1 MTDVTTPAEEQ
12 QAPSAGLVTRLIGVI
27 FSPRDAYTAVASR
40 PRALGAMIVA
50 AVLIA
55 GIQGVFFS
63 TEVGKEA
70 YVTQALSTLKAFG
83 ANVTDQTVQAI
94 EAQAPMAAVRQ
105 TISVALFMPLMAA
118 ILAGLLL
125 AVFTAVLGG
134 GATFKQVF
142 AVVAHSMIISALA
155 QAFSFPIMYFQ
166 GEMMSPTR
174 LAVFFPMLPEQGF
187 LTYLLSAL
195 DLFYFWWLFNMAIGV
210 AVLYKRRTGPVASL
224 LLGIYAVIAVIIAAV
239 RAF

>member
-1 MTDVTTPAEEQ
+1 MTDVTTSAEEH

-27 FSPRDAYTAVASR
+27 FSPRDAYTAVANR
-40 PRALGAMIVA
+40 PRALGAMVVA

-55 GIQGVFFS
+55 GIQGIFFS
-63 TEVGKEA
+63 TQVGKDA
-70 YVTQALSTLKAFG
+70 YVTQALNTMKAVG
-83 ANVTDQTVQAI
+83 VTVTDQMVQTI
-94 EAQAPMAAVRQ
+94 EAQAPTAAIRQ
-105 TISVALFMPLMAA
+105 TVSVAIFMPLLAA
-118 ILAGLLL
+118 MVAGLLL

-134 GATFKQVF
+134 GASYKQVF

-166 GEMMSPTR
+166 GEMTSPTR
-174 LAVFFPMLPEQGF
+174 LSVFFPMLPEQGF
-187 LTYLLSAL
+187 FTYLLSAL